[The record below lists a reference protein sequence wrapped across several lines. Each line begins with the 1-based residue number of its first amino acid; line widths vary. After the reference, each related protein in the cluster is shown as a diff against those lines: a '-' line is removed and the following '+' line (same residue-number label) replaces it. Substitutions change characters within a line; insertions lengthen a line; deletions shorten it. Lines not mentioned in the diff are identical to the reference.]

1 MFDHSLE
8 CLRNCETCSQR
19 VRDGDKEESRVS
31 SKVQLGQ
38 EWVDFGTH
46 FTQSWA
52 STENFGDLGSQ
63 TEPGTGAKKSARGP
77 NFLPA
82 MPPPNPPCHQNA
94 PHVSAQPHIWPADP
108 AGGNQASHT
117 LSHLSSEGGCNAI
130 ITSCKSLA
138 ICSYLVKE
146 VESREDVSVT
156 CQRQN
161 NGSANQTFRQCIHAC
176 PLRSSRVRPSDLN
189 HKR

>member
-46 FTQSWA
+46 FNQSWA
-52 STENFGDLGSQ
+52 STENFGEVGS
-63 TEPGTGAKKSARGP
+63 KRSRKGP
-77 NFLPA
+77 KFPIT
-82 MPPPNPPCHQNA
+82 PPPNPPCHQIA
-94 PHVSAQPHIWPADP
+94 GHVQPHIWPADP
-108 AGGNQASHT
+108 AGGNQASTT

-130 ITSCKSLA
+130 ITSRTSFA
-138 ICSYLVKE
+138 ICSYLVKQ
-146 VESREDVSVT
+146 VESERM
-156 CQRQN
+156 CQSHAKDKTTGAQIKPFD
-161 NGSANQTFRQCIHAC
+161 SAFTQVQFAVVESTPQWRL
-176 PLRSSRVRPSDLN
+176 P
-189 HKR
+189 

>member
-46 FTQSWA
+46 FHQSWA
-52 STENFGDLGSQ
+52 STENFGDLGSK
-63 TEPGTGAKKSARGP
+63 TEPGEAGLKRSSRGP
-77 NFLPA
+77 TFLPA
-82 MPPPNPPCHQNA
+82 MRPPKPPCHQIA
-94 PHVSAQPHIWPADP
+94 GYAQTHIWPADP
-108 AGGNQASHT
+108 GGGYKASAT
-117 LSHLSSEGGCNAI
+117 LAHLSSEGGCNAI
-130 ITSCKSLA
+130 ITSRTSFA

-146 VESREDVSVT
+146 VESREDASVT

-161 NGSANQTFRQCIHAC
+161 NGSANQTF
-176 PLRSSRVRPSDLN
+176 
-189 HKR
+189 